1 MRVALA
7 DDSTLFR
14 EGLAQLLRSVGVEVI
29 AEASDGHQLLALV
42 QSHTPD
48 VAVIDIRMPPTHT
61 DEGLIAAEAIR
72 RAHPDVGVLV
82 LSTYAETPLAVRL
95 LKNGSRGV
103 GYLLKDRV
111 TNVASLKDAL
121 MRINIGE
128 SVVDPEIVDG
138 LLGLRRQ
145 HNIIEQLS
153 EREQAV
159 LRAMAEGRSN
169 TGIAAALFLSERTVE
184 NYTARIF
191 TKLQLPP
198 TADVN
203 RRVLAVLTWLRDAS
217 PNT

>member
-7 DDSTLFR
+7 DDSALFR
-14 EGLAQLLRSVGVEVI
+14 HGLARLLRSVGVDVI

-42 QSHTPD
+42 ESHAPD

-61 DEGLIAAEAIR
+61 DEGLAAAEAIR
-72 RAHPDVGVLV
+72 RAHPRMGVLV

-121 MRINIGE
+121 MRINSGE

-138 LLGLRRQ
+138 LLSLRRQ
-145 HNIIEQLS
+145 HNIVEQLS
-153 EREQAV
+153 ERERDV

-169 TGIAAALFLSERTVE
+169 TGIADALFLSERTVE

-203 RRVLAVLTWLRDAS
+203 RRVLAVLTWLRDTS

>member
-7 DDSTLFR
+7 DDSALFR
-14 EGLAQLLRSVGVEVI
+14 EGLARLLRSVGVDVI
-29 AEASDGHQLLALV
+29 AEASNGHQLLALV
-42 QSHTPD
+42 ESTRPD

-121 MRINIGE
+121 MRLNAGE

-138 LLGLRRQ
+138 LLSQRRQ
-145 HNIIEQLS
+145 HNIEQLS
-153 EREQAV
+153 EREQDV

-191 TKLQLPP
+191 SKLQLPP
-198 TADVN
+198 TTDLN
-203 RRVLAVLTWLRDAS
+203 RRVLAVLTWLR
-217 PNT
+217 NT